1 MRRKIPYFDPVPGAP
16 APISVTVKRR
26 IRFSE
31 VDALGIAWHGRYPV
45 FFEEAQTE
53 LGHKTGLTYEAYRQA
68 GIAAPIAQLHT
79 DYFIPLY
86 LDDIIS
92 ITAALH
98 WSDGARLNTEY
109 RIENSDGR
117 LACSGYTVQLFVDLQ
132 TREPLFCP
140 PALWERCRE
149 SWRKGAFDA

>member
-1 MRRKIPYFDPVPGAP
+1 MARSLSR
-16 APISVTVKRR
+16 
-26 IRFSE
+26 
-31 VDALGIAWHGRYPV
+31 

-109 RIENSDGR
+109 RIENGDGR

-149 SWRKGAFDA
+149 NWRKGAFDA